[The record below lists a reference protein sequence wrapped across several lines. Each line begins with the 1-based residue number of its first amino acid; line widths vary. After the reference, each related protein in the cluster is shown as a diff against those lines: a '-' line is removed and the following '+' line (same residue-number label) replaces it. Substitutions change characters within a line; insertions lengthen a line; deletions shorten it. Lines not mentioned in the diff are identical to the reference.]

1 MSRIDTREAVVFFI
15 YQYDFRSED
24 LDEQIRI
31 YISNNPDIKE
41 DIEYFETSVKGIIL
55 TRDALDDNISK
66 YLKNWTL
73 DRIPKL
79 DKAILETAIYEIS
92 SNSDIPTGVAIN
104 EAVRLAKRYGTAD
117 SYSYINGVLS
127 SYEKSLPGE

>member
-1 MSRIDTREAVVFFI
+1 MSRIETREAVVFFV
-15 YQYDFRSED
+15 YQFDFRSETV
-24 LDEQIRI
+24 DEQISI
-31 YISNNPDIKE
+31 FVDSHEDIK
-41 DIEYFETSVKGIIL
+41 DDLEYFRSTVTGII
-55 TRDALDDNISK
+55 TNRDKLDESISA

-92 SNSDIPTGVAIN
+92 YNDEIPTGVAIN
-104 EAVRLAKRYGTAD
+104 EAVKLAKKYGTDD

-127 SYEKSLPGE
+127 SYEKSL

>member
-1 MSRIDTREAVVFFI
+1 MSRIETREAVVFFVYQFEFRYEDIDRQIDI
-15 YQYDFRSED
+15 YVDNNQD
-24 LDEQIRI
+24 L
-31 YISNNPDIKE
+31 KE
-41 DIEYFETSVKGIIL
+41 DIDYFRSTVKGIISN
-55 TRDALDDNISK
+55 RDSLDESISK

-92 SNSDIPTGVAIN
+92 FNEDIPTGVAIN
-104 EAVRLAKRYGTAD
+104 EAVKLAKKYGTDD

-127 SYEKSLPGE
+127 SYEKSL

>member
-1 MSRIDTREAVVFFI
+1 MSRIVTREAVVFFI
-15 YQYDFRSED
+15 YQFDFRSETI
-24 LDEQIRI
+24 DEQISI
-31 YISNNPDIKE
+31 YVDSNEELKD
-41 DIEYFETSVKGIIL
+41 DIEYFTNTVKGIVAN
-55 TRDALDDNISK
+55 RDSLDESISK

-92 SNSDIPTGVAIN
+92 YNDEIPTGVAIN
-104 EAVRLAKRYGTAD
+104 EAVKLAKKYGTDD

-127 SYEKSLPGE
+127 SYEKSL

>member
-1 MSRIDTREAVVFFI
+1 MSRIETREAVVFFV
-15 YQYDFRSED
+15 YQFDFRSETI
-24 LDEQIRI
+24 DEQISI
-31 YISNNPDIKE
+31 YVNSNEELKD
-41 DIEYFETSVKGIIL
+41 DIEYFTNTVKGIVAN
-55 TRDALDDNISK
+55 RDSLDESISK

-92 SNSDIPTGVAIN
+92 YNEDIPTGVAIN
-104 EAVRLAKRYGTAD
+104 EAVKLAKKYGTDD

-127 SYEKSLPGE
+127 SYEKSL